1 MANRV
6 RNKQI
11 IVRVTEEERAL
22 IDLKMSQL
30 PTSRLNSN
38 VAGEH
43 KKVIAKNVENTA
55 GHNGECRK
63 RRIVIIA
70 QKCRKHLVEQKSGNT
85 YFIGRIY
92 SCARASS
99 DLSAPKNVRIFASK
113 TIIPIHEMTD
123 KTAEPINAAVKY

>member
-43 KKVIAKNVENTA
+43 KKVTAKNVENTA
-55 GHNGECRK
+55 EHNGECRK

-70 QKCRKHLVEQKSGNT
+70 QKCRKHLVEQKK
-85 YFIGRIY
+85 R
-92 SCARASS
+92 
-99 DLSAPKNVRIFASK
+99 KHIFYRTHIFMRKS
-113 TIIPIHEMTD
+113 EQRFVG
-123 KTAEPINAAVKY
+123 AEKCQNFRLKDYYTNPRNDG